1 MATTSPT
8 RIDDELYASA
18 KAAGEVMS
26 RSAAQQ
32 IAHWARIGR
41 EIETGTSSHREIA
54 RVLAGTTS
62 YDDLGSR
69 DQAVV
74 RARWSERMT
83 GLRESLDLAEELAA
97 EGVSYSELDSRGNV
111 VQHGPGAAA
120 TPRPAAKRQPRK
132 ATSKPAA
139 PARKAS
145 RKTA

>member
-54 RVLAGTTS
+54 RVLAGQSS

-83 GLRESLDLAEELAA
+83 GLRESLDLAAEFAA
-97 EGVSYSELDSRGNV
+97 EGVSYSELDAQGNV
-111 VQHGPGAAA
+111 VQQGASELPM
-120 TPRPAAKRQPRK
+120 TRPTAKRQPRK
-132 ATSKPAA
+132 AP
-139 PARKAS
+139 RKSA
-145 RKTA
+145 

>member
-54 RVLAGTTS
+54 RVLAGKTS
-62 YDDLGSR
+62 YDSLSSH

-83 GLRESLDLAEELAA
+83 GLRESLDLAEELEAA
-97 EGVSYSELDSRGNV
+97 GLGYSELDAKGTVVRRG
-111 VQHGPGAAA
+111 
-120 TPRPAAKRQPRK
+120 PAALPTAKGRKAPRK
-132 ATSKPAA
+132 SA
-139 PARKAS
+139 
-145 RKTA
+145 

>member
-41 EIETGTSSHREIA
+41 EIESGTSSHREIA
-54 RVLAGTTS
+54 RVLSGRTD
-62 YDDLGSR
+62 YDALDAR

-74 RARWSERMT
+74 RARWSERMSN
-83 GLRESLDLAEELAA
+83 LRESLDLAA
-97 EGVSYSELDSRGNV
+97 EFEADGVSYSELDASGDV
-111 VQHGPGAAA
+111 VQRGGPQ
-120 TPRPAAKRQPRK
+120 PVAKPTRARR
-132 ATSKPAA
+132 A
-139 PARKAS
+139 P